1 MKLKME
7 NGSNGCDIT
16 RTRPRHGQ
24 KHTKYKAC
32 LRMIMVLC
40 NKHYLR
46 NIWSGIH
53 EKVTQ
58 RGGWIKKS
66 VACKKARNSAI
77 AT

>member
-1 MKLKME
+1 ME

-46 NIWSGIH
+46 NI
-53 EKVTQ
+53 
-58 RGGWIKKS
+58 
-66 VACKKARNSAI
+66 
-77 AT
+77 